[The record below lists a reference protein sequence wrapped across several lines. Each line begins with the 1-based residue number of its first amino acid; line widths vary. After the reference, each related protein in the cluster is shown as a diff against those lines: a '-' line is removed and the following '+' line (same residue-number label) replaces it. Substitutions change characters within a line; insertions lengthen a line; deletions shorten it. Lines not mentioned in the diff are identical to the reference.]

1 MTSRSIGDNQHRVRA
16 SIPDHIL
23 DEFHEFYADLAMLSF
38 EFDESC
44 LYQLVDDQYFLVK
57 RDERVYLV
65 NRWAQDKG
73 LNAVWYIVEL
83 HHE

>member
-1 MTSRSIGDNQHRVRA
+1 
-16 SIPDHIL
+16 
-23 DEFHEFYADLAMLSF
+23 MLSF

-44 LYQLVDDQYFLVK
+44 LYQLIDDQYFLVK
-57 RDERVYLV
+57 RDEHVYLV
-65 NRWAQDKG
+65 NRWAQDKW